1 MAMGFEPEKNRILPK
16 RIKFV
21 ILRQQTI
28 DFDLALI
35 FNNKK
40 YKLIWTLNFLTV
52 YSRFVLRLSGI

>member
-1 MAMGFEPEKNRILPK
+1 MGFESEKNRILPK

-21 ILRQQTI
+21 ILRQQTTE
-28 DFDLALI
+28 FDLALI

-40 YKLIWTLNFLTV
+40 YKLIWILSFLTV

>member
-1 MAMGFEPEKNRILPK
+1 MAVGFESEKNRILPK

>member
-1 MAMGFEPEKNRILPK
+1 MAVGFEPEKNRILPK

-35 FNNKK
+35 FNNTKN
-40 YKLIWTLNFLTV
+40 IN
-52 YSRFVLRLSGI
+52 